1 MGIKFGREY
10 EDIIVDLVK
19 GLDRVDGIYD
29 FFEMAQTDWEELP
42 EEERQ
47 ECLRTLADDIFYG
60 LGSEPLLQVADAKV
74 RYLKDKHLIQIDH
87 EDQVVTIVRLI
98 SA

>member
-42 EEERQ
+42 EVERQ